1 MPSRTRCLGVA
12 AWMLA
17 VVPCQAA
24 DVTAIVGAAV
34 VHPDRDLPS
43 AVASN
48 STVIIAGSRIE
59 AIGPAGSTPVPAG
72 GTRIDGRGKGG
83 VSGMIDLHVPLF
95 QSGNFYPRPDVA
107 DFNASNPYSKEI

>member
-1 MPSRTRCLGVA
+1 MPTRTRWIGLA
-12 AWMLA
+12 ALMLA
-17 VVPCQAA
+17 GVPCQAA

-72 GTRIDGRGKGG
+72 GAPVGGGGQGG
-83 VSGMIDLHVPLF
+83 VPRLDDLPRPLF
-95 QSGNFYPRPDVA
+95 PAGQLL
-107 DFNASNPYSKEI
+107 NPAA

>member
-1 MPSRTRCLGVA
+1 MPTRKRCLGVA

-17 VVPCQAA
+17 GVPCQAA

-72 GTRIDGRGKGG
+72 GTRGDGRGEGG
-83 VSGMIDLHVPLF
+83 GSRLNDYSVPFF
-95 QSGNFYPRPDVA
+95 QSWEPFSRP
-107 DFNASNPYSKEI
+107 